1 MRVWSSNPLAFN
13 CGAALY
19 SLQRATE
26 AAKPF
31 PMWESSKQ
39 PVSSSAG
46 GGGPGDP
53 KSPERTLEGIIQ
65 QALSG
70 RALQGI
76 SEEALASYLSKLYE
90 RDLRLISGQFP
101 AIGSY

>member
-39 PVSSSAG
+39 PV
-46 GGGPGDP
+46 
-53 KSPERTLEGIIQ
+53 IQ
-65 QALSG
+65 LGKRG
-70 RALQGI
+70 RAARPEKPGACKADEGVRNLLGKKVTWIRGEELQLDEH
-76 SEEALASYLSKLYE
+76 EEQRRIE
-90 RDLRLISGQFP
+90 PTDCE
-101 AIGSY
+101 

>member
-39 PVSSSAG
+39 PVVSLAG

-53 KSPERTLEGIIQ
+53 KPPEWSPLVPLEKPIPGVFRSCDLLVVEL
-65 QALSG
+65 LSSS
-70 RALQGI
+70 AAVFFAQ
-76 SEEALASYLSKLYE
+76 
-90 RDLRLISGQFP
+90 
-101 AIGSY
+101 

>member
-39 PVSSSAG
+39 PVVSLAG
-46 GGGPGDP
+46 GAGPGDLGA
-53 KSPERTLEGIIQ
+53 PERTPND
-65 QALSG
+65 
-70 RALQGI
+70 RAADKQ
-76 SEEALASYLSKLYE
+76 KLTP
-90 RDLRLISGQFP
+90 IV
-101 AIGSY
+101 

>member
-39 PVSSSAG
+39 PVVSLAG

-53 KSPERTLEGIIQ
+53 KPPEWIFAHAELCRIEQ
-65 QALSG
+65 
-70 RALQGI
+70 
-76 SEEALASYLSKLYE
+76 
-90 RDLRLISGQFP
+90 
-101 AIGSY
+101 